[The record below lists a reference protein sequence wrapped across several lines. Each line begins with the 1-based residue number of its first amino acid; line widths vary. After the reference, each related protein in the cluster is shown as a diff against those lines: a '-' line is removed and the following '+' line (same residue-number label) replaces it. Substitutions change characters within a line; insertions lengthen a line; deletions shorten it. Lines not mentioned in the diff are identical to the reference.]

1 MNRRGAHMTE
11 TNARDTHTH
20 TNIIEKRKQEKEEE
34 NNLPTEKDTVVDCAY
49 WLIGFCVLFTFGCY
63 I

>member
-1 MNRRGAHMTE
+1 MTE